1 MNQYQQFI
9 KDTLNWAR
17 SNDIVKTQYE
27 FARLVGLDAGTISS
41 VLRERYSGKAA
52 ARIVEKWR
60 ETVDKDFEPVI
71 ELYNQAKKKTT
82 TYWENFRRETAQRV
96 IPSVF
101 EMILRTQFENTDG
114 AIMASASI
122 AVALA
127 DELIK
132 QLRDGT
138 E

>member
-60 ETVDKDFEPVI
+60 ESVDKDFEPVI
-71 ELYNQAKKKTT
+71 EPYNQARKKTT
-82 TYWENFRRETAQRV
+82 TYWENFRRETAQRMLPV
-96 IPSVF
+96 VYEQWTGTLGKPDIARV
-101 EMILRTQFENTDG
+101 
-114 AIMASASI
+114 

-127 DELIK
+127 DELVK
-132 QLRDGT
+132 QLKDGT

>member
-1 MNQYQQFI
+1 MNKYQQFI

-60 ETVDKDFEPVI
+60 ESVDKDFEPVI
-71 ELYNQAKKKTT
+71 EPYNQARKKTT
-82 TYWENFRRETAQRV
+82 TYWENFRRETARHMLPTA
-96 IPSVF
+96 IAITDRSELDIE
-101 EMILRTQFENTDG
+101 EMVKN
-114 AIMASASI
+114 SAPL

-132 QLRDGT
+132 QLRDGA